1 MKKLLPMLLLSV
13 LLLSGCAEKGSSNS
27 IGVET
32 NQRSES
38 MSSSEQAEE
47 PKRTEEPKQVEEPE
61 RKEEP
66 EQAEEPEQEEQPEQ
80 TDDTKKED
88 DASSQQSLSEKI
100 AVVISSAEEQDAAKL
115 EQMQEAQSQM
125 ELNMSVGEWDMVWY
139 DALDA
144 VWELLEANLNEEDME
159 ALRQAQREWITY
171 KEAEMKAAGAEYE
184 GGSMQPMVES
194 LKGAELTKAR
204 VYELAEYAAGK

>member
-1 MKKLLPMLLLSV
+1 MKKLLLMLLLSV

-27 IGVET
+27 IVVET

-38 MSSSEQAEE
+38 VSSSEQAEE

-61 RKEEP
+61 RTEEP
-66 EQAEEPEQEEQPEQ
+66 EQAEEPKQEEQPEQ

-88 DASSQQSLSEKI
+88 DASSQQSLSKKI

-125 ELNMSVGEWDMVWY
+125 ELNMSAGEWDMVWY

-159 ALRQAQREWITY
+159 ALRQAQREWNAC

-184 GGSMQPMVES
+184 GGSMQPMVVS
-194 LKGAELTKAR
+194 LKGAELTKVR